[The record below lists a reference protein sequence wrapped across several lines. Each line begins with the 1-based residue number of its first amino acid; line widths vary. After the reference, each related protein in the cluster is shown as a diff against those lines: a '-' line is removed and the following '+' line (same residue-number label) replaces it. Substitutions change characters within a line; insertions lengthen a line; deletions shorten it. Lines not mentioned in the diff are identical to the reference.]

1 MDYYC
6 YSSSSENSF
15 FEYQGKVL
23 LFDCDFNNIYH
34 RISSRF
40 NISTDSI
47 TGLYSKNK
55 SDLIPYNYF
64 HFKSGY
70 DIYFIYDKVESTR
83 SYLQKK
89 IDRLE
94 FSNKELNSNYS
105 NLQSQYYDL
114 INRNNTNQQQIN
126 QLNDEMA
133 K

>member
-1 MDYYC
+1 MRINC
-6 YSSSSENSF
+6 YGSTSMYSEFNFIGFLDTSSTSYDIKKDVSNSF
-15 FEYQGKVL
+15 
-23 LFDCDFNNIYH
+23 NIPYE
-34 RISSRF
+34 
-40 NISTDSI
+40 SI

-83 SYLQKK
+83 SFLQKK